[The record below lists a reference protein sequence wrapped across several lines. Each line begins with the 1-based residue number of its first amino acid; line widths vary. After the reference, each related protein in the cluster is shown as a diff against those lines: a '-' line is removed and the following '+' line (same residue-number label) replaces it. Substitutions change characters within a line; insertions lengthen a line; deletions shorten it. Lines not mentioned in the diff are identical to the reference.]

1 MAIYAVW
8 LLFLTPSFNSE
19 GGKPNFC
26 SGSLCGATVMLFVM
40 QKFYLPLEVVLL
52 QLFKQS
58 SFLKDSKIFMLF
70 LFLF

>member
-1 MAIYAVW
+1 MAIYAFW

-40 QKFYLPLEVVLL
+40 QKFYLPLEVV
-52 QLFKQS
+52 
-58 SFLKDSKIFMLF
+58 
-70 LFLF
+70 